1 VAHKEEK
8 AHVYRILV
16 GKTEQMIPLEEFIVK
31 EIIIIIK

>member
-16 GKTEQMIPLEEFIVK
+16 GKIEEMIPLEESAVKGIV
-31 EIIIIIK
+31 IIK